1 MGPGS
6 RLIFARCCASS
17 TAGCRCPSPASPT
30 GAAWCFS
37 TTSSISSR
45 WRWYIPRRA
54 TGRSCCATKKR
65 CRRPSS
71 FAASPARWAVRPASL
86 PARRRCCVSSR
97 APPGAVPPPTACSAR
112 SASMTRRRASSS
124 AGGRASRSTTV
135 LPRPAAGTAASRPAL
150 AHDGAPMIAARPKL
164 IYLVTEDWYFW
175 SHRLPMARAAQH
187 AGFDVAV
194 ATRVAAHGERI
205 RAEGFALH
213 PLRWR
218 RRDIGP
224 WASLR
229 AVGEVYR
236 LYSRERPLLVHHV
249 ALKPAVLGSVAALL
263 AGVPAVVNAV
273 TGVGFVASSPSLRAR
288 LLRRPMDFAL
298 ARLLERPNSRVI
310 VQNEDDRALLL
321 SLRSGAD
328 ERIVVIRGSGVD
340 TTHFRATP
348 EPPVPPVTAGYAGRL
363 LADKGVAVLVEAQQ
377 SLRRRRRDARR
388 VAGASRH
395 HLARRGRRHP
405 HAVVDSA
412 YRRPAVAPRGP
423 AEEPARTGG
432 DGPAAHRHGCAGLPR
447 DRP

>member
-1 MGPGS
+1 
-6 RLIFARCCASS
+6 
-17 TAGCRCPSPASPT
+17 
-30 GAAWCFS
+30 
-37 TTSSISSR
+37 
-45 WRWYIPRRA
+45 
-54 TGRSCCATKKR
+54 
-65 CRRPSS
+65 
-71 FAASPARWAVRPASL
+71 
-86 PARRRCCVSSR
+86 
-97 APPGAVPPPTACSAR
+97 
-112 SASMTRRRASSS
+112 
-124 AGGRASRSTTV
+124 
-135 LPRPAAGTAASRPAL
+135 
-150 AHDGAPMIAARPKL
+150 MIAARPKL

-348 EPPVPPVTAGYAGRL
+348 EPPVPPVTAGYAGRM

-377 SLRRRRRDARR
+377 SLRRRGGDLRLVLAGTPDPENPSSIDAATLAAWRALPGITWLGEVDDIRTLWSMAHIAVLPSRREGLPKSLLEAAAMGRPLIATDVPGCREIARDG
-388 VAGASRH
+388 VNALLVPPDDAGALAAALERLADDAELRRRFGAASRALVESE
-395 HLARRGRRHP
+395 LAAD
-405 HAVVDSA
+405 AVGAATVA
-412 YRRPAVAPRGP
+412 CYRSLLRALRLPAP
-423 AEEPARTGG
+423 
-432 DGPAAHRHGCAGLPR
+432 
-447 DRP
+447 

>member
-1 MGPGS
+1 
-6 RLIFARCCASS
+6 
-17 TAGCRCPSPASPT
+17 
-30 GAAWCFS
+30 
-37 TTSSISSR
+37 
-45 WRWYIPRRA
+45 
-54 TGRSCCATKKR
+54 
-65 CRRPSS
+65 
-71 FAASPARWAVRPASL
+71 
-86 PARRRCCVSSR
+86 
-97 APPGAVPPPTACSAR
+97 
-112 SASMTRRRASSS
+112 
-124 AGGRASRSTTV
+124 

-150 AHDGAPMIAARPKL
+150 AHDGAPLTAARPKL

-348 EPPVPPVTAGYAGRL
+348 EPPVPPVTAGYAGRM

-377 SLRRRRRDARR
+377 SLRRRGGDLRLVLAGTPDPENPSSIDAATLAAWRALPGITWLGEVDDIRALWSIAHIAVLPSRREGLPKSLLEPAAMGRPLIATDVPGCREIARDG
-388 VAGASRH
+388 VNALLVPPDDAGALAAALERLADDAELRRRFGAASRALVESE
-395 HLARRGRRHP
+395 LAAD
-405 HAVVDSA
+405 AVGAATVA
-412 YRRPAVAPRGP
+412 CYRSLLRALRLPAP
-423 AEEPARTGG
+423 
-432 DGPAAHRHGCAGLPR
+432 
-447 DRP
+447 

>member
-1 MGPGS
+1 
-6 RLIFARCCASS
+6 
-17 TAGCRCPSPASPT
+17 
-30 GAAWCFS
+30 
-37 TTSSISSR
+37 
-45 WRWYIPRRA
+45 
-54 TGRSCCATKKR
+54 
-65 CRRPSS
+65 
-71 FAASPARWAVRPASL
+71 
-86 PARRRCCVSSR
+86 
-97 APPGAVPPPTACSAR
+97 
-112 SASMTRRRASSS
+112 
-124 AGGRASRSTTV
+124 
-135 LPRPAAGTAASRPAL
+135 
-150 AHDGAPMIAARPKL
+150 MIAARPKL

-377 SLRRRRRDARR
+377 SLRRRGGDLRLVLAGTPDPENPSSIDAATLAAWQALPGVTWLGEVDDIRTLWSAAHIAVLPSRREGLPKSLLEPAAMGRPLIATDVPGCREIARDG
-388 VAGASRH
+388 VNALLVPPDDAGALAAALERLADDAELRRRFGAASRALVESE
-395 HLARRGRRHP
+395 LAAD
-405 HAVVDSA
+405 AVGAATVA
-412 YRRPAVAPRGP
+412 CYRSLLRALRLPAP
-423 AEEPARTGG
+423 
-432 DGPAAHRHGCAGLPR
+432 
-447 DRP
+447 

>member
-1 MGPGS
+1 
-6 RLIFARCCASS
+6 
-17 TAGCRCPSPASPT
+17 
-30 GAAWCFS
+30 
-37 TTSSISSR
+37 
-45 WRWYIPRRA
+45 
-54 TGRSCCATKKR
+54 
-65 CRRPSS
+65 
-71 FAASPARWAVRPASL
+71 
-86 PARRRCCVSSR
+86 
-97 APPGAVPPPTACSAR
+97 
-112 SASMTRRRASSS
+112 MT
-124 AGGRASRSTTV
+124 
-135 LPRPAAGTAASRPAL
+135 
-150 AHDGAPMIAARPKL
+150 AARPKL

-175 SHRLPMARAAQH
+175 SHRLPMARAAQR

-348 EPPVPPVTAGYAGRL
+348 EPPVPPVTAGYAGRM

-377 SLRRRRRDARR
+377 SLRRRGGDLRLVLAGTPDPENPSSIDAATLAAWRALPGITWLGEVDDIRTLWSIAHIAVLPSRREGLPKSLLEPAAMGRPLIATDVPGCREIARDG
-388 VAGASRH
+388 VNALLVPPDDAGALAAALERLADDAELRRRFGAASRALVESE
-395 HLARRGRRHP
+395 LAAD
-405 HAVVDSA
+405 AVGDATVA
-412 YRRPAVAPRGP
+412 CYRSLLRALRLPAP
-423 AEEPARTGG
+423 
-432 DGPAAHRHGCAGLPR
+432 
-447 DRP
+447 